1 MGVGNSHNRHF
12 NKGFIVVLLG
22 FYADKI
28 HLVQMKILK
37 GSFVTN
43 SMYYFCLSLWNE

>member
-1 MGVGNSHNRHF
+1 MGVGNSHDRLF

-28 HLVQMKILK
+28 HLVQMRILK

-43 SMYYFCLSLWNE
+43 SMYYFCLSL